1 MNRSPSTARFA
12 ALADRLTGDLLVD
25 DLTRTIYST
34 DASEYQERPLAV
46 ALPRTEA
53 DVRELVRF
61 AAEQRV
67 GLIPRA
73 AGTSLAGQV
82 VGSGIVVD
90 AGRHL
95 NRILAVDVERRT
107 VRVQPGVVRNALN
120 QHLAP
125 LGLFFGPETSTA
137 AWAMIGGM
145 VGNNSCGSNSIAYGS
160 TRDHL
165 IRARGFL
172 ADGSEVTFGP
182 LSAEEFAEKVAGPD
196 SLETRIYREI
206 HDLLGNPTNRRLV
219 RDSYPRP
226 EVTRRNTGYALD
238 ALMEASC
245 FDQVFDSRGERPFNF
260 CRLLAG
266 SEGTLFFGIEY
277 ELNLIPLPPPGA
289 LLVVHCGTV
298 DEALRATLVAMR
310 HRHKPDRSRMP
321 ACLDSANACVLT
333 ACELIDKKILDCT
346 KDNAEQSR
354 NRSFVVGDPGSILV
368 VEVKHADREAVAAKL
383 RVIEDELRGAGLGY
397 AYPVLFGADGD
408 KVWELRRAGQG
419 LVNNVPGDAKPREIV
434 EDTAVAVEDL
444 PAYIAEFDQL
454 LAEKYGIECIHYAHA
469 GAGELHLRPLF
480 DLRTPAGLAMFRDV
494 ATDVAALVKK
504 YRGSLSGEHG
514 DGRLRGEFIRAMVGD
529 ECFGLLERVKRLF
542 DPQGIFNP
550 GKIIDT
556 PPMDTSLRILPG
568 EPEPHHDTVFRFAD
582 TGGVLRAAEKCTGVG
597 QCRKSAAMGG
607 TMCPSYMATRD
618 EQHTTRARANV
629 LRQALSS
636 TREAANPW
644 AQPEIADVMDLCL
657 SCKACKS
664 ECPSNVDMA
673 RLKAEW
679 QQHLHDTQ
687 GVPLRSRL
695 IAGSAAAMRW
705 ASLAPWAYNFAV
717 SAPGVSHLLKRFMGF
732 AAGRSL
738 PHLHRTTLT
747 AWLKRRGKSGQAPFD
762 FRGGKFSTCRI
773 RPQAQQDEI
782 LLPRSEAQ
790 QDEILSLR
798 LKAHQDEISSHGSPV
813 PANGRVHLFVD
824 EFTDTLDVPLGMKAV
839 ELLEAL
845 GYEVVVPRHVDSGR
859 AQLSKGL
866 VRDARNLAAKNV
878 ELLADIVTDDAPLVG
893 IEPSAILGFRDEYP
907 DLVPERLADAAKQ
920 LAGRTLLIDEFLA
933 REAARGRIT
942 AASFTDQPRQIKLHG
957 HCHQKALSSLAAT
970 VQALSLPRNFSVE
983 TIPSGCCGMAGSFGY
998 EREHFELSMQI
1009 GELVLLP
1016 AVRDAAA
1023 DVIIAAPGT
1032 SCRHQIKDG
1041 TGRTALHPVEILHA
1055 ALA

>member
-1 MNRSPSTARFA
+1 
-12 ALADRLTGDLLVD
+12 
-25 DLTRTIYST
+25 
-34 DASEYQERPLAV
+34 
-46 ALPRTEA
+46 
-53 DVRELVRF
+53 
-61 AAEQRV
+61 
-67 GLIPRA
+67 
-73 AGTSLAGQV
+73 
-82 VGSGIVVD
+82 
-90 AGRHL
+90 
-95 NRILAVDVERRT
+95 
-107 VRVQPGVVRNALN
+107 
-120 QHLAP
+120 
-125 LGLFFGPETSTA
+125 
-137 AWAMIGGM
+137 
-145 VGNNSCGSNSIAYGS
+145 
-160 TRDHL
+160 
-165 IRARGFL
+165 
-172 ADGSEVTFGP
+172 
-182 LSAEEFAEKVAGPD
+182 
-196 SLETRIYREI
+196 
-206 HDLLGNPTNRRLV
+206 
-219 RDSYPRP
+219 
-226 EVTRRNTGYALD
+226 
-238 ALMEASC
+238 
-245 FDQVFDSRGERPFNF
+245 
-260 CRLLAG
+260 
-266 SEGTLFFGIEY
+266 
-277 ELNLIPLPPPGA
+277 
-289 LLVVHCGTV
+289 
-298 DEALRATLVAMR
+298 
-310 HRHKPDRSRMP
+310 
-321 ACLDSANACVLT
+321 VLT

-354 NRSFVVGDPGSILV
+354 NRSFVVGDPGAILV
-368 VEVKHADREAVAAKL
+368 VEVKHADRGVVTAKL
-383 RVIEDELRGAGLGY
+383 RVIEEELRAAGLGY
-397 AYPVLFGADGD
+397 AYPVLVGADGD

-444 PAYIAEFDQL
+444 PAYIAEFDRL

-494 ATDVAALVKK
+494 ATDVAAIVKK

-514 DGRLRGEFIRAMVGD
+514 DGRLRGEFIRTMVGD
-529 ECFGLLERVKRLF
+529 ECFELLVRVKRLF

-568 EPEPHHDTVFRFAD
+568 ESEPHHDTVFRFAD

-644 AQPEIADVMDLCL
+644 TQPEIADVMDLCL

-679 QQHLHDTQ
+679 QQHLHDVR

-695 IAGSAAAMRW
+695 IADSAAALRW
-705 ASLAPWAYNFAV
+705 ASLVPWAYNFAV
-717 SAPGVSHLLKRFMGF
+717 SAPGVSGLLKRFMGF
-732 AAGRSL
+732 ATGRSL
-738 PHLHRTTLT
+738 PRVHGTTLT
-747 AWLKRRGKSGQAPFD
+747 AWLRARERKGPASFAY
-762 FRGGKFSTCRI
+762 RGGEFLTCRI
-773 RPQAQQDEI
+773 RPRAQQD
-782 LLPRSEAQ
+782 A
-790 QDEILSLR
+790 
-798 LKAHQDEISSHGSPV
+798 ISSPRAK
-813 PANGRVHLFVD
+813 PNGRVHLFID
-824 EFTDTLDVPLGMKAV
+824 EFTDTLDMPLGMKAV
-839 ELLEAL
+839 ELLESL

-866 VRDARNLAAKNV
+866 VREARDLATRNV
-878 ELLADIVTDDAPLVG
+878 ELLADVITDDAPLVG

-907 DLVPERLADAAKQ
+907 DLVPEPLAPAAKRLAS
-920 LAGRTLLIDEFLA
+920 RTFLIDEFLV
-933 REAARGRIT
+933 REAARSRIT
-942 AASFTDQPRQIKLHG
+942 ADSFTEQPLRIKLHG

-970 VQALSLPRNFSVE
+970 VQLLSLPRNSSVE

-1009 GELVLLP
+1009 GELVLFP
-1016 AVRDAAA
+1016 AVRAAA
-1023 DVIIAAPGT
+1023 SDVIIAAPGT

-1055 ALA
+1055 ALV

>member
-1 MNRSPSTARFA
+1 MNQSTSTPPFATLAAR
-12 ALADRLTGDLLVD
+12 LEGDLLVD
-25 DLTRTIYST
+25 DLARTIYST

-46 ALPRTEA
+46 ALPTTEA
-53 DVRELVRF
+53 DIRELVRF
-61 AAEQRV
+61 AAANRI

-137 AWAMIGGM
+137 SWAMIGGM

-165 IRARGFL
+165 VRARGFL

-182 LSAEEFAEKVAGPD
+182 LSDDEFAEKCAGPD

-206 HDLLGNPTNRRLV
+206 HELLGNPANRRLI

-238 ALMEASC
+238 SLMDASC
-245 FDQVFDSRGERPFNF
+245 FDQVFDSRSARPFNF

-266 SEGTLFFGIEY
+266 SEGTLFFGVEY

-289 LLVVHCGTV
+289 LLVAHCGTV

-310 HRHKPDRSRMP
+310 HRHKPDGSRMP

-354 NRSFVVGDPGSILV
+354 NRSFVVGDPGAILV
-368 VEVKHADREAVAAKL
+368 VEVKHTDRGVVTAKL
-383 RVIEDELRGAGLGY
+383 REIEDELRAAGLGY
-397 AYPVLFGADGD
+397 AYPVLVGPEGD

-444 PAYIAEFDQL
+444 PAYIAEFDRL

-514 DGRLRGEFIRAMVGD
+514 DGRLRGEFIRTMVGD
-529 ECFGLLERVKRLF
+529 ECFELLVRVKRLF

-568 EPEPHHDTVFRFAD
+568 EAEPHHDTVFRFAD

-597 QCRKSAAMGG
+597 QCRKIGRDRGHDVPQLHGDAGRTAHHAGTGQRAPAGALLDPRGGQPLDAARDRRRHGSLPLLQGLQERVSIQRRHGQAEGRVAAASA
-607 TMCPSYMATRD
+607 R
-618 EQHTTRARANV
+618 
-629 LRQALSS
+629 
-636 TREAANPW
+636 RE
-644 AQPEIADVMDLCL
+644 
-657 SCKACKS
+657 
-664 ECPSNVDMA
+664 
-673 RLKAEW
+673 
-679 QQHLHDTQ
+679 

-717 SAPGVSHLLKRFMGF
+717 SAPGVSGLLKRFMGF
-732 AAGRSL
+732 ARGGRCRERARHREKKGRS
-738 PHLHRTTLT
+738 P
-747 AWLKRRGKSGQAPFD
+747 RGINATGRPAAAP
-762 FRGGKFSTCRI
+762 RWN
-773 RPQAQQDEI
+773 
-782 LLPRSEAQ
+782 LPR
-790 QDEILSLR
+790 R
-798 LKAHQDEISSHGSPV
+798 
-813 PANGRVHLFVD
+813 NGRVHLFMRRVHRHARHAAGH
-824 EFTDTLDVPLGMKAV
+824 EGRGTARS
-839 ELLEAL
+839 
-845 GYEVVVPRHVDSGR
+845 PRLRGGGPRVTSIAAGR
-859 AQLSKGL
+859 SFSKGL
-866 VRDARNLAAKNV
+866 VREARDLAVRNV
-878 ELLADIVTDDAPLVG
+878 ELLADMITDDAPLVG

-907 DLVPERLADAAKQ
+907 DIVPEWLADSARALAK
-920 LAGRTLLIDEFLA
+920 RTMLIDEFLA
-933 REAARGRIT
+933 REIERGRIGPER
-942 AASFTDQPRQIKLHG
+942 FTQ
-957 HCHQKALSSLAAT
+957 
-970 VQALSLPRNFSVE
+970 
-983 TIPSGCCGMAGSFGY
+983 
-998 EREHFELSMQI
+998 EHR
-1009 GELVLLP
+1009 
-1016 AVRDAAA
+1016 RDAASRPLPSEGALVARA
-1023 DVIIAAPGT
+1023 DGGDAWAAGQLQGRGDPQRLL
-1032 SCRHQIKDG
+1032 RHGGFIRLR
-1041 TGRTALHPVEILHA
+1041 GRALRPLDADRRARALSGGAAGGSRHNARRGGHELPSPDQGRHRPPRPPSGRDPPRRRTCSRVPTATQTR
-1055 ALA
+1055 